1 MKNPNNY
8 KFDKWTLQFEEISN
22 NVYLVKLTDI
32 NGRQAQ
38 IRNNN
43 LNNAI
48 EECLSYSFEIEK
60 QLNNP
65 IDKFTFDIFEYYFN
79 KDEIFKSKNSCEDL
93 ISFYIEKGTKRI
105 IFDGNEQLLSFQIKT
120 ETENWNNDYS
130 IKLDNLT
137 LDQIVKMK
145 NEIKL

>member
-22 NVYLVKLTDI
+22 NIYLVKLTDI

-79 KDEIFKSKNSCEDL
+79 KDEIFKC
-93 ISFYIEKGTKRI
+93 RI
-105 IFDGNEQLLSFQIKT
+105 LVRS
-120 ETENWNNDYS
+120 Y
-130 IKLDNLT
+130 T
-137 LDQIVKMK
+137 LDCKYTSFGV
-145 NEIKL
+145 